1 MRRLRAAVASLTA
14 IVALA
19 SCSDDRSIVGSSVVN
34 RCSSDSECREGVCDA
49 TQHRCVATARAE
61 VFFHVLPPESA
72 GESTGLP
79 TLTPPRS
86 IRSGETVDLALRA
99 RRTVYGIVATQ
110 RSGGAMEAPE
120 PITAT
125 VRFTPADA
133 PDVMT
138 AVEVF
143 SQLAAL
149 PTMTSDRAVYTW
161 MAALTDGTYDVLVR
175 PAPALRATVPPR
187 FERGFDVRSDSARQ
201 RFDILYPASYSRWS
215 GVIRARSGAPV
226 GGLAVRAVDPSKHNI
241 EVSTVVTTGAADGFV
256 PGSFSIAMAPGA
268 PQDWRLRITSNVNSH
283 AGLVLELPKEVCAA
297 LDPTGHD
304 LAIELPT
311 DLGLPVTDATQP
323 AGPTGDPVPTCTGC
337 VQVNASV
344 EGSSADG
351 SRRALRN
358 ATVTLR
364 TSIPITGTALGEG
377 AVAWFEDRVQTDADG
392 AFSSWLVPGTY
403 EVVIEPPDEE
413 FANTA
418 TTFLVGS
425 DVRVQSGRVL
435 TASPRIAVEGRVLT
449 ASGEALRSARVQA
462 IPFEAANATD
472 PCLAEV
478 GMRALASTANP
489 DDATAAADG
498 SYRLDLD
505 PGLYR
510 IIVEPP
516 SGSGF
521 ATTLAQTVCV
531 QSRIRALDVVMDS
544 PVDVRGTVRGPDGMP
559 VPGAR
564 VEAIVRAREGNSEG
578 VTVRVARTTA
588 GAGGAWSLLLPAGT
602 TSH

>member
-1 MRRLRAAVASLTA
+1 MSRLRIA
-14 IVALA
+14 IALLATLA
-19 SCSDDRSIVGSSVVN
+19 SCSDERSIVGSGMLN
-34 RCSSDSECREGVCDA
+34 RCNVDSECRDGVCDL
-49 TQHRCVATARAE
+49 TQHRCVAVARTE
-61 VFFHVLPPESA
+61 VFFHVVPPESA
-72 GESTGLP
+72 GLSAGLP

-99 RRTVYGIVATQ
+99 RRVVYGLVATQ
-110 RSGGAMEAPE
+110 RSSAMEAPE

-125 VRFTPADA
+125 VRFTPSDA

-143 SQLAAL
+143 SQTATL
-149 PTMTSDRAVYTW
+149 PAMTGDRAAHTW

-187 FERGFDVRSDSARQ
+187 FERRFDVRSDSAQQ
-201 RFDILYPASYSRWS
+201 RFDILYPSSYSRWS
-215 GVIRARSGAPV
+215 GVIRTRAGTPV
-226 GGLAVRAVDPSKHNI
+226 GGLAVRAVDPSQNNI
-241 EVSTVVTTGAADGFV
+241 EVSTAVTSGAADGFV

-268 PQDWRLRITSNVNSH
+268 PQDWTLRVTSNVNAH
-283 AGLVLELPKEVCAA
+283 AGLVLEVPKEVCAA

-311 DLGLPVTDATQP
+311 ELGLPVNDVTQP
-323 AGPTGDPVPTCTGC
+323 SGSMGDPVPTCTGC

-344 EGSSADG
+344 EGSTADG

-377 AVAWFEDRVQTDADG
+377 ARAWFEDRVQTDAEG
-392 AFSSWLVPGTY
+392 AFSTWLVPGMY
-403 EVVIEPPDEE
+403 QVVIEPPDEE

-418 TTFLVGS
+418 SSFLVGS

-435 TASPRIAVEGRVLT
+435 TASPRITVEGRVLT
-449 ASGEALRSARVQA
+449 ASGEALRAARVQA
-462 IPFEAANATD
+462 VPFEAANADD
-472 PCLAEV
+472 PCLAEE
-478 GMRALASTANP
+478 GMRSLAATANP
-489 DDATAAADG
+489 DDATSAADG

-531 QSRIRALDVVMDS
+531 QSRIRALDVVMNS
-544 PVDVRGTVRGPDGMP
+544 PVDVHGVVRGPDGTP

-564 VEAIVRAREGNSEG
+564 VEAVVRVRETGAEG
-578 VTVRVARTTA
+578 VSVRVARTTA
-588 GAGGAWSLLLPAGT
+588 GVGGVWSLLLPGGT
-602 TSH
+602 TSSQ